1 LKDSPMELNEE
12 QFKQAEADF
21 RRLQKDQQ
29 LPPLME
35 LKLAFLKALIAKA
48 PEAHDIGE
56 RL

>member
-1 LKDSPMELNEE
+1 MELNEE